1 MKRLYHTAKNKPAPL
16 HHKNRVRLLG
26 GYQPEGQI
34 NNPAPPP
41 KCRRTDVKAR
51 AQHEF
56 AFLPYEGEEDDAMR
70 SVQHAERRKRELA
83 MSMGDR
89 AVLICAALAGVYIL
103 MRGVWWALLWM
114 IGQ

>member
-1 MKRLYHTAKNKPAPL
+1 MKIESENKPDTRPDPL
-16 HHKNRVRLLG
+16 PLAN
-26 GYQPEGQI
+26 E
-34 NNPAPPP
+34 
-41 KCRRTDVKAR
+41 AR
-51 AQHEF
+51 ADDGLF
-56 AFLPYEGEEDDAMR
+56 TFLPWEEDEDTAIR
-70 SVQHAERRKRELA
+70 AVQHAERRKRERA